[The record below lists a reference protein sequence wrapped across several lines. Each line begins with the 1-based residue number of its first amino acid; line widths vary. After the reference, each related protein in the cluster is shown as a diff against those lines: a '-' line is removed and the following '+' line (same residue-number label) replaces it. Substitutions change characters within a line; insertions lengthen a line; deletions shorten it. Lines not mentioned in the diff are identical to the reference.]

1 METSGI
7 ESPTKSEVELS
18 SQVESNG
25 RESHSGTQASHQ
37 AALSQMEKAS
47 QESSQAVLSPI
58 EVVSS
63 QIKLSQAAA
72 AAASSSSSLPS
83 TSAEA
88 LLSIVSS
95 DVENGHAQKKQRID
109 YKSVSSGVYLDSTVV
124 PILHVAL
131 VTLDR
136 LR

>member
-1 METSGI
+1 METSET
-7 ESPTKSEVELS
+7 ESPTKSEVELP
-18 SQVESNG
+18 SQVESNEK
-25 RESHSGTQASHQ
+25 ESHSGTQASHQ
-37 AALSQMEKAS
+37 VASSQIAKTS
-47 QESSQAVLSPI
+47 QESSQAVPSSI

-63 QIKLSQAAA
+63 QVKSSQ
-72 AAASSSSSLPS
+72 AASSSPLPS

-88 LLSIVSS
+88 LLSTVSS
-95 DVENGHAQKKQRID
+95 DVENGHAQKKQRVD
-109 YKSVSSGVYLDSTVV
+109 YKSMSSGVYLDSTVV

>member
-25 RESHSGTQASHQ
+25 KESHSGTQVSHQ
-37 AALSQMEKAS
+37 VVSSQMEKAS
-47 QESSQAVLSPI
+47 QESSQAVPSPI

-63 QIKLSQAAA
+63 QIKLSQA